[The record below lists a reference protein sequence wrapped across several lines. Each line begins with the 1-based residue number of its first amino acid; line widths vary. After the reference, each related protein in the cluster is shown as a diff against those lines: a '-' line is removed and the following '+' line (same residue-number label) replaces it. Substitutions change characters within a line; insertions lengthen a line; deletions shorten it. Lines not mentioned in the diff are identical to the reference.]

1 MIFISDQCEGH
12 SCIIVIM
19 ADTWFTSDFHLG
31 HFNIIRYC
39 NRPFADT
46 REMDEVIV
54 DRLNASVKPNDTLY
68 FLGDFCLG
76 KHDSVAAYRSRLACQ
91 TIHFIDGNHDKTTRQ
106 LHHLFSSWSSLS
118 EISIG
123 KQTIVLCHYAMK
135 VWPNHSRGAWQLY
148 GHSHGNLPDDPI
160 SLSMDVGVDSHDFR
174 PWHFDEI
181 QAVMK
186 VKAEAKAAHIEKRN
200 AALKSADIPEIRE
213 LL

>member
-1 MIFISDQCEGH
+1 MSSSRTRRGVSPKRRCRSRRRADTTAMRTRNEQLSPMTRGPGCSHKQCRGH

-54 DRLNASVKPNDTLY
+54 DRLNGLVKPNDTLY

-76 KHDSVAAYRSRLACQ
+76 KHDSVAAYRNRLACQ

-106 LHHLFSSWSSLS
+106 LQHPFSSWSSLS
-118 EISIG
+118 EIRSEERR
-123 KQTIVLCHYAMK
+123 
-135 VWPNHSRGAWQLY
+135 VWKEGR
-148 GHSHGNLPDDPI
+148 
-160 SLSMDVGVDSHDFR
+160 
-174 PWHFDEI
+174 
-181 QAVMK
+181 
-186 VKAEAKAAHIEKRN
+186 
-200 AALKSADIPEIRE
+200 
-213 LL
+213 